1 MYVKDVDATLTLWK
15 QRGSR
20 FTGASI
26 ATAMRLSEMIYDFEY
41 SLRGTPPALSN
52 PVRSQ
57 IRGVRDKQDLW
68 ELRNEIFALVARCF
82 DQWEAKSRVDE
93 LNRFFQSPAAYSR
106 PSLV

>member
-20 FTGASI
+20 FTCAGV
-26 ATAMRLSEMIYDFEY
+26 ATAMRLSEMVYDFEY

-68 ELRNEIFALVARCF
+68 DLRAEIFALVARCF
-82 DQWEAKSRVDE
+82 DRWEAQSRVDE
-93 LNRFFQSPAAYSR
+93 LNRFFDSSVAHKRPA
-106 PSLV
+106 LI